1 MLIRSSFILV
11 CLYRLI
17 NHQFTRHHHFGF
29 EHFVDVVYLL
39 LCIDEDLN
47 TDPGILSQRLNY
59 LCLPDSNKINEC
71 WPMKLAHCTRT

>member
-1 MLIRSSFILV
+1 MLFN
-11 CLYRLI
+11 C
-17 NHQFTRHHHFGF
+17 F
-29 EHFVDVVYLL
+29 YLL

-71 WPMKLAHCTRT
+71 WPMKLAHWTRT